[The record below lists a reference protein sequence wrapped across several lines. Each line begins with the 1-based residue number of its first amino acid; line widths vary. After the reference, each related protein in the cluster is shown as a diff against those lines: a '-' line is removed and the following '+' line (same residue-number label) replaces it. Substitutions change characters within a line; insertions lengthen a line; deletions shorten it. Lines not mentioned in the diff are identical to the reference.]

1 MELRV
6 LRPDDWLAV
15 RAIYQ
20 AGLDTGNATFETAV
34 PDWPAWNAAHLTDHR
49 LVARLDDR
57 IVGWTALAPVSDRCA
72 HAGVAEDSI
81 YVAPDAQGRG
91 VGRALLAAVVA
102 SAEVS
107 VQRSPSQGVVIWVL
121 LLACGVPPWRR
132 PRRAHQASG
141 RRDGACDTTM
151 TRRAKPT
158 CGRPGAR
165 RPLHGLCC
173 TPCWERQTSSG
184 HAWL

>member
-57 IVGWTALAPVSDRCA
+57 IVGWTALAPCRTAAPTPGWPRTASMWRPTPRAAGSGGRC
-72 HAGVAEDSI
+72 
-81 YVAPDAQGRG
+81 
-91 VGRALLAAVVA
+91 
-102 SAEVS
+102 
-107 VQRSPSQGVVIWVL
+107 
-121 LLACGVPPWRR
+121 
-132 PRRAHQASG
+132 
-141 RRDGACDTTM
+141 
-151 TRRAKPT
+151 
-158 CGRPGAR
+158 
-165 RPLHGLCC
+165 
-173 TPCWERQTSSG
+173 
-184 HAWL
+184 